1 MLNSFDM
8 IPYTNQTEDQV
19 DIKFVM
25 TFIAAI
31 TITLLTSFIRDE
43 QKDLLEQEIQMI
55 HQHNHVLEQE
65 NEMLLDWI
73 DHCMEKEDT
82 VTLHQ
87 KLIDRLSLSPHGI
100 TTKDLVKEMNLTK
113 NELNHHLYTL
123 KNKKL
128 ISSKEASDSKAPL
141 WYI

>member
-1 MLNSFDM
+1 M
-8 IPYTNQTEDQV
+8 IPYKNQTEDQV
-19 DIKFVM
+19 DIKFAM

-43 QKDLLEQEIQMI
+43 QKNLLEEEIQMA
-55 HQHNHVLEQE
+55 HQHNNVLEQE
-65 NEMLLDWI
+65 NDMLLDFI
-73 DHCMEKEDT
+73 DHCMKKEDN
-82 VTLHQ
+82 VTLYQ
-87 KLIDRLSLSPHGI
+87 KLIDRLSLSPNGI
-100 TTKDLVKEMNLTK
+100 TTKELVKEMNLTK

-128 ISSKEASDSKAPL
+128 ISSKEAPDTKASL

>member
-1 MLNSFDM
+1 MNSFDM
-8 IPYTNQTEDQV
+8 IPYKNQTEDQV
-19 DIKFVM
+19 DIKFAM

-43 QKDLLEQEIQMI
+43 QKNLLEEEIQMA
-55 HQHNHVLEQE
+55 HQHNNVLEQE
-65 NEMLLDWI
+65 NDMLLDFI
-73 DHCMEKEDT
+73 DHCMEKEDN
-82 VTLHQ
+82 VTLYQ
-87 KLIDRLSLSPHGI
+87 KLIDRLSLSPNGI
-100 TTKDLVKEMNLTK
+100 TTKELVKEMNLTK

-128 ISSKEASDSKAPL
+128 ISSKEAPDTKAPL